1 MVDPYKAVADPISR
15 SKHTRLNILDH
26 HQKDTAHLEIM
37 VLLNKVALRT
47 NGAHLIKLA
56 LLKVNPLFRPTINT
70 TSNKTNINN
79 NEVDIKTKHSD
90 KFTNRFFCLPFNCPK
105 YISINMIIMK
115 AN

>member
-1 MVDPYKAVADPISR
+1 MVDPYKGVADPISR

-79 NEVDIKTKHSD
+79 NEVDIKTKHLD
-90 KFTNRFFCLPFNCPK
+90 KLTNWFFCLPLTAQNIFQ
-105 YISINMIIMK
+105 
-115 AN
+115 